1 MNEHIIEDKEKNQQ
15 IAEEKVNKIM
25 DSVEVAKQSQESL
38 FKQLFANIEQIN
50 PELGGFEEIA
60 SMLALPDEQF
70 DLIAPL
76 FLEEFEMNF
85 HNRKCISFLKLFL
98 FLKPINFF
106 LTFP

>member
-25 DSVEVAKQSQESL
+25 DSVEVVKQSQESL

-60 SMLALPDEQF
+60 SNIFLPF
-70 DLIAPL
+70 SLFTIIAETPL
-76 FLEEFEMNF
+76 SSSLF
-85 HNRKCISFLKLFL
+85 SFFNSFSLYF
-98 FLKPINFF
+98 
-106 LTFP
+106 